1 MDTGVTHR
9 QHYVWRKY
17 LSQWATPKSSEGM
30 VYCEMFGQ
38 SKKRINLT
46 KICLE
51 NDMYQLQKLNDEEIK
66 IILYIA
72 KTKIEIVDQS
82 NEEWVRKNQ
91 EFFQMKEALLSLD
104 HTEETK
110 KKLEDLENSTGEEL
124 QSSFETLLPE
134 LVWNSL
140 FQQKQDFLL
149 DIDKRI
155 LFAQYLSSQY
165 FRTANMRDIVVQ
177 KIEDA
182 KRLFGKGTEIDGI
195 RIWKVL
201 QNVLGTVTS
210 YQLSAEPLFKLFFL
224 SAPAGKTFITS
235 DQPIINLCKSDETTG
250 EVDSFDLYYPI
261 SPSLALIYS
270 KNSFG
275 EEKQILSDEKN

>member
-110 KKLEDLENSTGEEL
+110 KKLEDSKI
-124 QSSFETLLPE
+124 LLVRNCNHR
-134 LVWNSL
+134 LKRY
-140 FQQKQDFLL
+140 FQ
-149 DIDKRI
+149 
-155 LFAQYLSSQY
+155 
-165 FRTANMRDIVVQ
+165 NWC
-177 KIEDA
+177 
-182 KRLFGKGTEIDGI
+182 GI
-195 RIWKVL
+195 R
-201 QNVLGTVTS
+201 
-210 YQLSAEPLFKLFFL
+210 FF
-224 SAPAGKTFITS
+224 
-235 DQPIINLCKSDETTG
+235 N
-250 EVDSFDLYYPI
+250 
-261 SPSLALIYS
+261 
-270 KNSFG
+270 KNKIFY
-275 EEKQILSDEKN
+275 